1 MARVQTVVVSSS
13 DCYEQESHGGISQ
26 AEYERL
32 LELIKERAE
41 RNHTHP
47 EYALREEVYTKD
59 DYISNEEIDLILSKL

>member
-47 EYALREEVYTKD
+47 EYALREEV
-59 DYISNEEIDLILSKL
+59 